1 MESHEVISSIQIEVS
16 ALRLLCED
24 LKARTS
30 ALEKTV
36 IVGHPGSLP
45 LAEVVR
51 NLSNTVSVY
60 IEQKN
65 KEEAEKKE
73 QELIRAKERRDQVNR
88 WIILGA
94 SIGIPII
101 LTILGQAAYFYF
113 KIVPLL
119 VP

>member
-1 MESHEVISSIQIEVS
+1 MENHEVIGSIQIEVA

-24 LKARTS
+24 LKLRTS

-51 NLSNTVSVY
+51 NLSTTVEKY
-60 IEQKN
+60 IAQKE
-65 KEEAEKKE
+65 KEEELKKE
-73 QELIRAKERRDQVNR
+73 QEQQKAKERREQINR

-101 LTILGQAAYFYF
+101 LTLLGQAAYFYF

-119 VP
+119 IN